1 MPVGGDAV
9 LECRIRHGGDSILV
23 WKNGTRVI
31 SVGDLQVGAVALMQ
45 QSAGATYYG
54 GPFAVHGELS
64 RIARGWVTNGIMT
77 HTIFSLFWR
86 IIK

>member
-45 QSAGATYYG
+45 QSAGATYY
-54 GPFAVHGELS
+54 S
-64 RIARGWVTNGIMT
+64 
-77 HTIFSLFWR
+77 WR
-86 IIK
+86 NFFLESERKLKSPLMHEF

>member
-45 QSAGATYYG
+45 QSAGAAYYG
-54 GPFAVHGELS
+54 GPLS
-64 RIARGWVTNGIMT
+64 DVWLQGQG
-77 HTIFSLFWR
+77 
-86 IIK
+86 